1 MIDENGNFI
10 DPIPESMKK
19 NLEVIQKATEP
30 FRKQQELYDKL
41 LEPFRVQNQIAQ
53 AVAPII
59 QQANLTQSIANAMRV
74 NLPDFSQFYRESA
87 ANLIA
92 AQKAQI
98 ASLAASMVGQTTLA
112 MQNAIRDAI
121 QIPVMNWFQDINISP
136 IYNYLQ
142 ELHNLVPKDFDRR
155 LFTDTYLTAMY
166 EAKWFP
172 YAGWNVRLSLV
183 KQILQIL
190 GTTRKSKNRVKQ
202 IDKVVFAY
210 YNDKTVEA
218 MKKEWRAKELPEH
231 IMRML
236 HQSVQAYHQKEYALT
251 ITMMATLWEGVI
263 YSKANLPHGTQ
274 KQTKDSMNKLIEQ
287 NEYSEIF
294 KSYFDEFIMYQCYKP
309 EEVKEDVPGRNGVAH
324 GWYTKYPSKK
334 TALNAILFTDFLLAL
349 EPLQEEG

>member
-10 DPIPESMKK
+10 DPVPEAVRK
-19 NLEVIQKATEP
+19 NWDTIHKATEP

-41 LEPFRVQNQIAQ
+41 AEPFRLQNQIAQ
-53 AVAPII
+53 SIAPII
-59 QQANLTQSIANAMRV
+59 QQTNFTQSIVNAMRV

-92 AQKAQI
+92 AQNTQI
-98 ASLAASMVGQTTLA
+98 ASLAVSMISQTTLA
-112 MQNAIRDAI
+112 MQNAIQDAI
-121 QIPVMNWFQDINISP
+121 RIPVMNWFQDINISP

-142 ELHNLVPKDFDRR
+142 EFNNIVPKNFDRR
-155 LFTDTYLTAMY
+155 LFTDTYLADMY

-172 YAGWNVRLSLV
+172 YAGWNAHLTLV

-190 GTTRKSKNRVKQ
+190 DTTRKSKNRVKK

-210 YNDKTVEA
+210 YDDKSVEI
-218 MKKEWRAKELPEH
+218 MKKEWRTKDLPEH

-236 HQSVQAYHQKEYALT
+236 HQSVQAYHRKEYALT

-274 KQTKDSMNKLIEQ
+274 KQTKDSMEKLIEH

-349 EPLQEEG
+349 EPLQEDN